1 MLEQLLPFV
10 RFDGYFILSDLVG
23 VPDLFARVAPVL
35 RSCLSRWPG
44 DSRGP
49 GDPRA
54 TGLRRGARIVITVW
68 VVCVLPLLTLVLG
81 YLLLHLPEINRALW
95 QSATHA
101 AHLTAGALTGH
112 KYAAATADSAGVALA
127 FMSIAGSLY
136 VAVGL
141 VRRAVAT
148 GLRWSNG
155 RPRRRFLAVLMAA
168 ACAVPLTVFWLVQ
181 GQFSDW

>member
-1 MLEQLLPFV
+1 
-10 RFDGYFILSDLVG
+10 VG
-23 VPDLFARVAPVL
+23 VPDLFNRVAPVL
-35 RSCLSRWPG
+35 RGCLSRCLRGASRLRGSKRLRDSSWPRG
-44 DSRGP
+44 SRWRP
-49 GDPRA
+49 DPRA

-101 AHLTAGALTGH
+101 AYLTAGALTGH

-127 FMSIAGSLY
+127 LMSIAGSLY

-141 VRRAVAT
+141 VRRATAV
-148 GLRWSNG
+148 GLRWSDG
-155 RPRRRFLAVLMAA
+155 HPRRR
-168 ACAVPLTVFWLVQ
+168 
-181 GQFSDW
+181 